1 MRFGTLNIDDRMTVV
16 IISENAQQYCE
27 ANALL
32 PGFDGD
38 MNDFIAQ
45 MPVAPT
51 DIGVVTWK
59 PLDGLRLMAPIP
71 VPRRNIFCIGKNYR
85 DHVSELSQTALASAT
100 AAIPAAPIVFTKAP
114 SSVIGDKE
122 AVQSF
127 AEITTQLDYEAELA
141 IVIGKPGRGIRKAEA
156 YQHVWGYTIVNDV
169 SARDVQQRHGQWF
182 LGKSMDTFCP
192 MGPWIV
198 GATDIDSS
206 RLGVRCWINDE
217 LRQDGNTRDLIFD
230 IPAIIETISAGITL
244 QPGDVIATG
253 TPAGV
258 GLGFNPPKF
267 LKPGDVMKIT
277 IDGIGTLTNAIA

>member
-1 MRFGTLNIDDRMTVV
+1 MRFGTLNIDGRMMVV
-16 IISENAQQYCE
+16 MISEDGQQYCE
-27 ANALL
+27 ASALL
-32 PGFDGD
+32 PGFEGD

-51 DIGVVTWK
+51 GIEAGTWN

-85 DHVSELSQTALASAT
+85 DHVRELSQTGLASA
-100 AAIPAAPIVFTKAP
+100 AAVLPAAPIVFTKAP
-114 SSVIGDKE
+114 SSVIGDKD

-127 AEITTQLDYEAELA
+127 AELTGQLDYEAELA

-198 GATDIDSS
+198 GSGDVDASQ
-206 RLGVRCWINDE
+206 LGVRCWVNEE

-230 IPAIIETISAGITL
+230 IPAIVETISAGITL

-267 LKPGDVMKIT
+267 LKPGDVITIT
-277 IDGIGTLTNAIA
+277 IDSIGTLINHVA